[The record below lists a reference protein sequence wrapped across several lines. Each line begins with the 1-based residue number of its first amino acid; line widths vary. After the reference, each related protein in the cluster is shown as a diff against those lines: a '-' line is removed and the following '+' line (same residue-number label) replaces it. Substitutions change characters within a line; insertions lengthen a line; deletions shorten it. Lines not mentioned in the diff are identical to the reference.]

1 MPVFIETKP
10 NFLKPVKELD
20 YKEGREE
27 ELENL
32 VINNPKIFPIEIIS
46 ENVQWIPIS
55 KQMRLLGG
63 IVRTDTIGV
72 DDEGNIYVIENKLDD
87 NSDES
92 RVSQQVRDYV
102 HILRTMKWEDF
113 LRKIEQA
120 NNSDSIKE
128 KKFNFSGKS
137 LKEILNTTKDLKGDS
152 WSLEKSVECFENIKN
167 TFEDGKFFA
176 IICINKISKPLR
188 ISIDGENEITDENVM
203 SMFALEVNKRISI
216 DGENEITDENV
227 MSMFA
232 LEVNKFQT
240 DKEEKIIVTNTY
252 PYNLSELRERKTS
265 REKIRRGKKFDNQL
279 ATTNSLSKSE
289 KDFLKKY
296 VQKLKNK
303 SDDFKYGKGKTSRL
317 LPIFLINGNE
327 KSPIAIDTQG
337 FLSLQFESLC
347 EPEEEKISEDMNVE
361 EKCFSDFIIELKQIE
376 HLDKI
381 IIRSPSGRFTNK
393 NIDLKDWMSFEDK
406 IITILEKVFMKN

>member
-1 MPVFIETKP
+1 MPVFIETEP
-10 NFLKPVKELD
+10 NIVKPVKELD

-32 VINNPKIFPIEIIS
+32 VINNPKIFPIEKIS
-46 ENVQWIPIS
+46 GNVQWIPIS
-55 KQMRLLGG
+55 KQMRLLRVGNNDK
-63 IVRTDTIGV
+63 VRTDTIGV

-203 SMFALEVNKRISI
+203 SMFALEVNK
-216 DGENEITDENV
+216 
-227 MSMFA
+227 
-232 LEVNKFQT
+232 FQT

-327 KSPIAIDTQG
+327 KSPIAIDAQG

-347 EPEEEKISEDMNVE
+347 EPEEEKILEDMNIE
-361 EKCFSDFIIELKQIE
+361 EKCFSDFIRELKQIE

>member
-1 MPVFIETKP
+1 MPVFIETRP

-20 YKEGREE
+20 YKKGREK

-32 VINNPKIFPIEIIS
+32 VINNPKIFPIEKIS
-46 ENVQWIPIS
+46 GNIQWIPIS

-63 IVRTDTIGV
+63 VVRTDTIGV

-102 HILRTMKWEDF
+102 HILRTMKWEEF

-128 KKFNFSGKS
+128 EKFNFSGKS

-152 WSLEKSVECFENIKN
+152 WPLEKSVECFENIKN

-203 SMFALEVNKRISI
+203 SMFALEVNK
-216 DGENEITDENV
+216 
-227 MSMFA
+227 
-232 LEVNKFQT
+232 FQT

-252 PYNLSELRERKTS
+252 PYNLSELREKKTS
-265 REKIRRGKKFDNQL
+265 REKIRLGKKFDNQL
-279 ATTNSLSKSE
+279 VTTNSLSKSE

-296 VQKLKNK
+296 VQKLKSK
-303 SDDFKYGKGKTSRL
+303 SDDFRYGKGKTISRL
-317 LPIFLINGNE
+317 LPIFLINGKE
-327 KSPIAIDTQG
+327 KSPIAIDVQG
-337 FLSLQFESLC
+337 FLSLQFESLSQ
-347 EPEEEKISEDMNVE
+347 PEEEKILENMNIE
-361 EKCFSDFIIELKQIE
+361 EKCFSDFIKELKQIE

-381 IIRSPSGRFTNK
+381 IIPSPSGRFTNK
-393 NIDLKDWMSFEDK
+393 NIDLKDWMLFEDK
-406 IITILEKVFMKN
+406 IISILEKVFMKVKD

>member
-1 MPVFIETKP
+1 MPVFIETEP
-10 NFLKPVKELD
+10 NIVKPVKELD

-32 VINNPKIFPIEIIS
+32 VINNPKIFPIEKIS
-46 ENVQWIPIS
+46 GNVQWIPIS
-55 KQMRLLGG
+55 KQMRLLRVGNNDK
-63 IVRTDTIGV
+63 VRTDTIGV
-72 DDEGNIYVIENKLDD
+72 DDQGAIYVIENKLDD

-176 IICINKISKPLR
+176 IICINKISKPL
-188 ISIDGENEITDENVM
+188 
-203 SMFALEVNKRISI
+203 RISI

-406 IITILEKVFMKN
+406 IITILEKVFTKN

>member
-120 NNSDSIKE
+120 NNSDKVKE

-167 TFEDGKFFA
+167 TFEEGKFLA
-176 IICINKISKPLR
+176 IICINKISKPL
-188 ISIDGENEITDENVM
+188 
-203 SMFALEVNKRISI
+203 RISI

-406 IITILEKVFMKN
+406 IITILEKVFTKN

>member
-167 TFEDGKFFA
+167 TFEEGKFLA
-176 IICINKISKPLR
+176 IICINKISKPL
-188 ISIDGENEITDENVM
+188 
-203 SMFALEVNKRISI
+203 RISI

-406 IITILEKVFMKN
+406 IITILEKVFTKN

>member
-203 SMFALEVNKRISI
+203 SMFALEVNK
-216 DGENEITDENV
+216 
-227 MSMFA
+227 
-232 LEVNKFQT
+232 FQT

-406 IITILEKVFMKN
+406 IITILEKVFTKN

>member
-1 MPVFIETKP
+1 
-10 NFLKPVKELD
+10 
-20 YKEGREE
+20 
-27 ELENL
+27 
-32 VINNPKIFPIEIIS
+32 
-46 ENVQWIPIS
+46 
-55 KQMRLLGG
+55 
-63 IVRTDTIGV
+63 
-72 DDEGNIYVIENKLDD
+72 
-87 NSDES
+87 
-92 RVSQQVRDYV
+92 
-102 HILRTMKWEDF
+102 MKWEDF

-137 LKEILNTTKDLKGDS
+137 LKEILNTTKDLNGNS

-167 TFEDGKFFA
+167 TFEEGKFLA
-176 IICINKISKPLR
+176 IICINKISKPL
-188 ISIDGENEITDENVM
+188 
-203 SMFALEVNKRISI
+203 RISI

-406 IITILEKVFMKN
+406 IITILEKVFTKN

>member
-120 NNSDSIKE
+120 NNSDKVKE

-167 TFEDGKFFA
+167 TFEEGKFLA
-176 IICINKISKPLR
+176 IICINKISKPL
-188 ISIDGENEITDENVM
+188 
-203 SMFALEVNKRISI
+203 RISI

-252 PYNLSELRERKTS
+252 PYNLSELRERKTF
-265 REKIRRGKKFDNQL
+265 REKMRHGRKFDSQL
-279 ATTNSLSKSE
+279 STTNSLSKSE
-289 KDFLKKY
+289 KDFLKNFVK
-296 VQKLKNK
+296 KLKSK
-303 SDDFKYGKGKTSRL
+303 SNDFKYGKGKTSRL

-327 KSPIAIDTQG
+327 KSPIAIDAQG

-347 EPEEEKISEDMNVE
+347 QPGEEKILE
-361 EKCFSDFIIELKQIE
+361 EFIAELKQIE

-381 IIRSPSGRFTNK
+381 IIPSPSGRFTNK

>member
-137 LKEILNTTKDLKGDS
+137 LKEILNTTKDLNGNS

-167 TFEDGKFFA
+167 TFEEGKFLA
-176 IICINKISKPLR
+176 IICINKISKPL
-188 ISIDGENEITDENVM
+188 
-203 SMFALEVNKRISI
+203 RISI

-303 SDDFKYGKGKTSRL
+303 SDNFKYGKGKTSRL

>member
-1 MPVFIETKP
+1 MPVFIETEP
-10 NFLKPVKELD
+10 NIVKPVKELD

-32 VINNPKIFPIEIIS
+32 VINNPKIFPIEKIS
-46 ENVQWIPIS
+46 GNVQWIPIS
-55 KQMRLLGG
+55 KQMRLLRVGNNDK
-63 IVRTDTIGV
+63 VRTDTIGV
-72 DDEGNIYVIENKLDD
+72 DDQGAIYVIENKLDD

-137 LKEILNTTKDLKGDS
+137 LKEILNTTKDLNGNS

-167 TFEDGKFFA
+167 TFEEGKFLA
-176 IICINKISKPLR
+176 IICINKISKPL
-188 ISIDGENEITDENVM
+188 
-203 SMFALEVNKRISI
+203 RISI

-406 IITILEKVFMKN
+406 IITILEKVFTKN

>member
-1 MPVFIETKP
+1 MPVFIETEP
-10 NFLKPVKELD
+10 NIVKPVKELD

-32 VINNPKIFPIEIIS
+32 VINNPKIFPIEKIS
-46 ENVQWIPIS
+46 GNVQWIPIS
-55 KQMRLLGG
+55 KQMRLLRVGNNDK
-63 IVRTDTIGV
+63 VRTDTIGV
-72 DDEGNIYVIENKLDD
+72 DDQGAIYVIENKLDD

-167 TFEDGKFFA
+167 TFEEGKFLA
-176 IICINKISKPLR
+176 IICINKISKPL
-188 ISIDGENEITDENVM
+188 
-203 SMFALEVNKRISI
+203 RISI

-252 PYNLSELRERKTS
+252 PYNLSELREKKTS

-327 KSPIAIDTQG
+327 KSPIAIDAQG

-361 EKCFSDFIIELKQIE
+361 EKCFSDFIRELKQIE

>member
-137 LKEILNTTKDLKGDS
+137 LKEILNTTKDLNGNS

-203 SMFALEVNKRISI
+203 SMFALEVNK
-216 DGENEITDENV
+216 
-227 MSMFA
+227 
-232 LEVNKFQT
+232 FQT

-252 PYNLSELRERKTS
+252 PYNLSELREKKTS

-327 KSPIAIDTQG
+327 KSPIAIDAQG

>member
-167 TFEDGKFFA
+167 TFEEGKFLA
-176 IICINKISKPLR
+176 IICINKISKPL
-188 ISIDGENEITDENVM
+188 
-203 SMFALEVNKRISI
+203 RISI

-361 EKCFSDFIIELKQIE
+361 EKCFSDFIRELKQIE

>member
-1 MPVFIETKP
+1 MPVFIETEP
-10 NFLKPVKELD
+10 NIVKPVKELD

-32 VINNPKIFPIEIIS
+32 VINNPKIFPIEKIS
-46 ENVQWIPIS
+46 GNVQWIPIS
-55 KQMRLLGG
+55 KQMRLLRVGNNDK
-63 IVRTDTIGV
+63 VRTDTIGV
-72 DDEGNIYVIENKLDD
+72 DDQGAIYVIENKLDD

-167 TFEDGKFFA
+167 TFEEGKFLA
-176 IICINKISKPLR
+176 IICINKISKPL
-188 ISIDGENEITDENVM
+188 
-203 SMFALEVNKRISI
+203 RISI

-252 PYNLSELRERKTS
+252 PYNLSELREKKTS

-327 KSPIAIDTQG
+327 KSPIAIDAQG

-347 EPEEEKISEDMNVE
+347 EPEEEKILEDMNIE
-361 EKCFSDFIIELKQIE
+361 EKCFSDFIRELKQIE

>member
-137 LKEILNTTKDLKGDS
+137 LKEILNTTKDLNGNS

-167 TFEDGKFFA
+167 TFEEGKFLA
-176 IICINKISKPLR
+176 IICINKISKPL
-188 ISIDGENEITDENVM
+188 
-203 SMFALEVNKRISI
+203 RISI

-303 SDDFKYGKGKTSRL
+303 SDNFKYGKGKTSRL

-361 EKCFSDFIIELKQIE
+361 EKCFSDFIRELKQIE

>member
-137 LKEILNTTKDLKGDS
+137 LKEILNTTKDLNGNS

-167 TFEDGKFFA
+167 TFEEGKFLA
-176 IICINKISKPLR
+176 IICINKISKPL
-188 ISIDGENEITDENVM
+188 
-203 SMFALEVNKRISI
+203 RISI

-406 IITILEKVFMKN
+406 IITILEKVFTKN